1 MTTLFLVIHFLV
13 TALLI
18 GGILLQASK
27 GEGLGALGGG
37 SEVFRGGGSKG
48 FEGVI
53 DKWTEYLAW
62 TFLATSF
69 LSAVLIPKFF

>member
-1 MTTLFLVIHFLV
+1 MTTMFLAIHFLV
-13 TALLI
+13 TGLLI
-18 GGILLQASK
+18 IGILLQAAK

-37 SEVFRGGGSKG
+37 SEVFRGSSSKG
-48 FEGVI
+48 FEGVLE
-53 DKWTEYLAW
+53 KWTEYLAW